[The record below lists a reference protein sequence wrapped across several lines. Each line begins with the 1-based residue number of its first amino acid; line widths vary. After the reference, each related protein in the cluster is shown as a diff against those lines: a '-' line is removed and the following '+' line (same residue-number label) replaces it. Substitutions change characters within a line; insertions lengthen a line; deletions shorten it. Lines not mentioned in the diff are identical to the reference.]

1 MSKKKYIVVQVLDP
15 GEVSGYSN
23 AQKSHYLS
31 LGYLPCLLANG
42 TTKWLT
48 ESQRVIRAAKANK
61 PFFSFSSKPYKPMKN
76 RHTRKRHR
84 SDFQKFLYDNWKFL
98 CLLLSV
104 LVVLWVLLVYWNRIF
119 GF

>member
-15 GEVSGYSN
+15 EEVSGYTE
-23 AQKSHYLS
+23 AQISHYLS

-61 PFFSFSSKPYKPMKN
+61 PFFRFSSKPHKPTKN
-76 RHTRKRHR
+76 RRTRRRHR
-84 SDFQKFLYDNWKFL
+84 SNFQKFLLDNWQFIS
-98 CLLLSV
+98 LLLSLIV
-104 LVVLWVLLVYWNRIF
+104 VIWLLVVYWNRIF
-119 GF
+119 